1 MRTTLDI
8 DEDVLIAIKELAGAR
23 GVSAGRIVSDLTR
36 EALASREPVE
46 IRNGVPLF
54 PKRPDGQV
62 VTLELVNRLRDE
74 E

>member
-1 MRTTLDI
+1 MRTTIDI
-8 DEDVLIAIKELAGAR
+8 DEDVLMAIKELASAR
-23 GVSAGRIVSDLTR
+23 GVSAGRVMSDLAK

-46 IRNGVPLF
+46 YRNGVPLF
-54 PKRPDGQV
+54 PKRLDGQI